1 MLFLLRLAEPA
12 DQKALAN
19 TLIAR
24 AYYRLGDKADAVKYS
39 DAALSS
45 SGDFAWMV
53 EFDGENGLFSGI
65 QEFLSGTYGTA
76 YQPLP
81 RLDFLDPKYF
91 KKTSLDARPICIA
104 KAEEPYLIKAEA
116 AISDGDIAGAK
127 NILLTLLNLVG
138 SRPAEAGVND
148 QVDGDF
154 SGGSKV
160 YPEGSDYRVAASPDD
175 TLRSGLVLDR
185 KAPNLISVPYISG
198 TSVTSEM
205 ISAASTADDLLELV
219 YLMRQEIQQR
229 KKYLSESWIM
239 LNTEMFS

>member
-1 MLFLLRLAEPA
+1 M
-12 DQKALAN
+12 
-19 TLIAR
+19 
-24 AYYRLGDKADAVKYS
+24 
-39 DAALSS
+39 
-45 SGDFAWMV
+45 
-53 EFDGENGLFSGI
+53 
-65 QEFLSGTYGTA
+65 
-76 YQPLP
+76 
-81 RLDFLDPKYF
+81 
-91 KKTSLDARPICIA
+91 
-104 KAEEPYLIKAEA
+104 IKAEA

-138 SRPAEAGVND
+138 SRPVEAGVND

-219 YLMRQEIQQR
+219 YLMRQEIFIAEGRRVADLGIRLPLCEVEAANVKNGFEYTTAQIPPFIPLGGGMDDFTIDEATRTVVIAHDMNKIIVQN
-229 KKYLSESWIM
+229 KATSYVAPFSE
-239 LNTEMFS
+239 